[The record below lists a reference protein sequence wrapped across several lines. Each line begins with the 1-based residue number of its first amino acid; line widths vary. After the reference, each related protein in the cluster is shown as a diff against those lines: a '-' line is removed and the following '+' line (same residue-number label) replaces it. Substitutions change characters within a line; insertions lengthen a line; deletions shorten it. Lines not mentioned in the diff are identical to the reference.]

1 MCVCNE
7 CNCRVSNS
15 SADIYVKV
23 MKKIVE
29 RGAEYVKTETDRL
42 GRMLSES
49 TPLYY
54 GRSSFSLV
62 CRWCY

>member
-1 MCVCNE
+1 MFVCN
-7 CNCRVSNS
+7 CYVSNS

-49 TPLYY
+49 TQLYCDNP
-54 GRSSFSLV
+54 FSLV
-62 CRWCY
+62 